1 MPRNPV
7 VSGVPLIF
15 LAALFFGTFFMSL
28 APDSFAQTVQV
39 DRAELLRNQF
49 QPPFVP
55 AISPN
60 GVADGRAAPSPN
72 DADLGEQ
79 AILKRAEEY
88 QPFTIAVGA
97 PFYYT
102 SNATLARSGERSD
115 FLVAPTAAVYYQ
127 PRLTRTLYGLLVVQQ
142 QFFYYNRFSG
152 LDFGSFDVAA
162 GLTYFLPQFH
172 NLVLH
177 GRYDYNRLTSSDR
190 VFDDFFSNHSF
201 IVGAEVPFQF
211 GRAHQL
217 SIGGDI
223 NVSLG
228 ADRQTPR
235 RSDYDAFVGYS
246 LHVTRSFSLDTAAR
260 VVFRDYAN
268 DRNDISGLLAA
279 SANYRL
285 TNWWTASVISSFA
298 INRSNQSVFDYNVA
312 NVGGAISLSLSF

>member
-1 MPRNPV
+1 MPRGPV
-7 VSGVPLIF
+7 ASSIPFNSLAPLF
-15 LAALFFGTFFMSL
+15 LAAFFLSV
-28 APDSFAQTVQV
+28 APDSLAQTVQV
-39 DRAELLRNQF
+39 DRAELLRSQL

-55 AISPN
+55 TTSPN
-60 GVADGRAAPSPN
+60 GVEDGRAAPSPN

-88 QPFTIAVGA
+88 QPFTVAVST
-97 PFYYT
+97 PFFYT
-102 SNATLARSGERSD
+102 SNVGLTRNDERDD
-115 FLVAPTAAVYYQ
+115 FLVAPAAGVFYQ
-127 PRLTRTLYGLLVVQQ
+127 PRLTRTLYGLLYVRQ

-152 LDFGSFDVAA
+152 LDFGSFDAGA
-162 GLTYFLPQFH
+162 GLTYYLPQFY

-190 VFDDFFSNHSF
+190 VLDEFFSNHSF
-201 IVGAEVPFQF
+201 NLGAELPFQF

-223 NVSLG
+223 DISLA
-228 ADRQTPR
+228 ADRQAPR
-235 RSDYDAFVGYS
+235 RNDYDAYVGYS

-260 VVFRDYAN
+260 IVFRDYAR
-268 DRNDISGLLAA
+268 DRSDVSGVLAA

-285 TNWWTASVISSFA
+285 TKWWTASAVSTFA
-298 INRSNQSVFDYNVA
+298 INRSSQSVFDYNVA